1 MISPSTSPTKPG
13 TLYRER
19 RRFTRDRR
27 VPPLQ
32 LVGGT
37 DADPGAGLEGPV
49 VSRWDDITDHWITAL
64 QAAGRSKGTIRTY
77 LCHLRKIRRLSPSG
91 PEGVTTE
98 DLRKILAHPKWT
110 PETRKS
116 VRTVI
121 GTFFRWLHGE
131 GYVEDDPSLR
141 LDIVT
146 TPPGVA
152 RPAPED
158 VIRDA
163 LLEAD
168 ERLEKMIL
176 LGAYAGLRACEIA
189 AVHAKDWDGNGLY
202 VTGKGGKTRYVPIVR
217 ADLRRI
223 LTSADGYLFPGRI
236 DGHLSAG
243 YVTKLLSAGLAG
255 PWTGHTLRHRC
266 ATQMYA
272 GTRDL
277 LAVGAVLGHSRPET
291 TQRYVRQPMD
301 ALVAA
306 VNAAA

>member
-1 MISPSTSPTKPG
+1 MNSTDGRSTVRG
-13 TLYRER
+13 TIRRER
-19 RRFTRDRR
+19 RPFTRDRR
-27 VPPLQ
+27 VTPLQ

-37 DADPGAGLEGPV
+37 DVDPEAGEGALA
-49 VSRWDDITDHWITAL
+49 VSHWDEIAEHWTTAL
-64 QAAGRSKGTIRTY
+64 LAAGRSKGTIRTY
-77 LCHLRKIRRLSPSG
+77 LCHLNKLRRIRPSG
-91 PEGVTTE
+91 PEAVTTS
-98 DLRKILAHPKWT
+98 DLRQILADGQWR

-116 VRTVI
+116 VRTVF

-131 GYVEDDPSLR
+131 GYIDVDPALQ

-168 ERLEKMIL
+168 ERLEKMIM

-189 AVHAKDWDGNGLY
+189 AVHSDDWDGTGLY
-202 VTGKGGKTRYVPIVR
+202 VTGKGGKSRYVPIVR
-217 ADLRRI
+217 PELRRI
-223 LTSADGYLFPGRI
+223 LTDADGCLFPGQI
-236 DGHLSAG
+236 DGHLSAA
-243 YVTKLLSAGLAG
+243 YVSKLLSRGLRG

-277 LAVGAVLGHSRPET
+277 LAVGAILGHSRPET
-291 TQRYVRQPMD
+291 TQRYVRQPLD
-301 ALVAA
+301 SLIAA
-306 VNAAA
+306 VTAAA